1 MIADRVYFVHDLRMK
16 GLRLVFMLGGRAPA
30 VGSPA
35 TPAMLN
41 GLRSMRR
48 SLCLLLVVLA
58 LPASAADRSEEV
70 RATEIAFAKAFADR
84 DAKKFFL
91 YLADDAQF
99 LGRRNTMRGKQEVRC
114 RWASRICCSG

>member
-1 MIADRVYFVHDLRMK
+1 
-16 GLRLVFMLGGRAPA
+16 MLGGLSQA

-41 GLRSMRR
+41 GLRSTKRN
-48 SLCLLLVVLA
+48 LGLLLLVLA

-70 RATEIAFAKAFADR
+70 RGTEIAFAKAFADR

-91 YLADDAQF
+91 YLADNAQF
-99 LGRRNTMRGKQEVRC
+99 LGRRNTMHGKQEVIAGWSEFFKPSVAPFR
-114 RWASRICCSG
+114 